1 MQSLQLKVEAP
12 LQIHLGKTVQNLLS
26 KRNLSLRWKHLQ
38 RRLVQLEKALQEPEL
53 LQNQTPPAIH
63 LLTVIKQPL
72 SCKDRNL
79 RR

>member
-1 MQSLQLKVEAP
+1 MQSLQLKVETP

-26 KRNLSLRWKHLQ
+26 KRNLNLRWKHLQ
-38 RRLVQLEKALQEPEL
+38 RQLVQLEKALQEPEL
-53 LQNQTPPAIH
+53 LQNQTPPATQ